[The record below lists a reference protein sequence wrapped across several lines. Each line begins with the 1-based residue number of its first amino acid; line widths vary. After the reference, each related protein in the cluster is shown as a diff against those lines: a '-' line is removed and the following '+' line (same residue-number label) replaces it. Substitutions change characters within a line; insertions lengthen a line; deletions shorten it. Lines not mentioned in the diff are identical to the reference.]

1 MVTNNSKVNIS
12 RKGGKYTITATDVDP
27 NDKEI
32 KKALTCINFVLKEV
46 KKVGKSKSS

>member
-1 MVTNNSKVNIS
+1 MVANLKVNIS
-12 RKGGKYTITATDVDP
+12 RKVGKYTITATDLSP

-32 KKALTCINFVLKEV
+32 KQALTRINFVLKEV